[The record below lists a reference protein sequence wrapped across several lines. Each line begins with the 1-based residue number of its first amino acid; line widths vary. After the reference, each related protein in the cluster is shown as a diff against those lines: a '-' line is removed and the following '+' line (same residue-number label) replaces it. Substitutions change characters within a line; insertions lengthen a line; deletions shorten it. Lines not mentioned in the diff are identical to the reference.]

1 MQVLLFHCKN
11 PWSRSAHAVGL
22 ISFLQIRLY
31 AQQRLSTTS
40 EFWTVADEDFTE
52 LASMKQILTELVG
65 ARSEQEL
72 LHFKDTRGVRED
84 LECF

>member
-1 MQVLLFHCKN
+1 
-11 PWSRSAHAVGL
+11 
-22 ISFLQIRLY
+22 
-31 AQQRLSTTS
+31 
-40 EFWTVADEDFTE
+40 
-52 LASMKQILTELVG
+52 MKQILTELVG

>member
-1 MQVLLFHCKN
+1 MVTV
-11 PWSRSAHAVGL
+11 RSCVGL

-65 ARSEQEL
+65 ARCEQEL
-72 LHFKDTRGVRED
+72 LHFNDRRGCLREK
-84 LECF
+84 LACF